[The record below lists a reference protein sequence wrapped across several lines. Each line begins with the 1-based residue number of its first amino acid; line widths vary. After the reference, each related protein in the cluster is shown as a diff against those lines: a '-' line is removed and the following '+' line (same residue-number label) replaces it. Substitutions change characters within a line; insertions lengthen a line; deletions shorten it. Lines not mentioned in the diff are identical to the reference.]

1 MRSLLIAGSSP
12 PITGSSPPIIGSM
25 GGSLTRIVGIL
36 LLAVVM
42 AAVVSPWF
50 DLDPT
55 ALRTSQRS
63 ITQFILAVPRVLPG
77 ALPGS
82 YTFLTDPI
90 MRQSHSVCDIVARD
104 CARLC

>member
-1 MRSLLIAGSSP
+1 MGS
-12 PITGSSPPIIGSM
+12 
-25 GGSLTRIVGIL
+25 SLTRIVGIL
-36 LLAVVM
+36 LLALVA

-55 ALRTSQRS
+55 ALRTSRWE
-63 ITQFILAVPRVLPG
+63 ITQFGLAVPRVLPG

-82 YTFLTDPI
+82 YTFLTGPPV
-90 MRQSHSVCDIVARD
+90 MQSHSVCDIVARD

>member
-1 MRSLLIAGSSP
+1 MRGSF
-12 PITGSSPPIIGSM
+12 
-25 GGSLTRIVGIL
+25 TRIVGIL
-36 LLAVVM
+36 LLAVVV

-55 ALRTSQRS
+55 AVRTSHRS
-63 ITQFILAVPRVLPG
+63 TTQFSLAVPRVLPG

-90 MRQSHSVCDIVARD
+90 MLQSHSGCDIVTRD

>member
-1 MRSLLIAGSSP
+1 MSYAIPVDSLVISAYYMFP
-12 PITGSSPPIIGSM
+12 M
-25 GGSLTRIVGIL
+25 GRSLTRVVGIL

-55 ALRTSQRS
+55 ALRTSHRS
-63 ITQFILAVPRVLPG
+63 ITQFSLAVPRVLTG

-82 YTFLTDPI
+82 YTFLTAPI
-90 MRQSHSVCDIVARD
+90 MLQSHSVCDIVARD

>member
-1 MRSLLIAGSSP
+1 
-12 PITGSSPPIIGSM
+12 M
-25 GGSLTRIVGIL
+25 GRSLTRIVGIL
-36 LLAVVM
+36 LLSLVV

-55 ALRTSQRS
+55 ALRTSHRS
-63 ITQFILAVPRVLPG
+63 IIQFSLAVPRVLPG

-82 YTFLTDPI
+82 YTLLTDPI
-90 MRQSHSVCDIVARD
+90 LLQSQSVCDIVARD

>member
-1 MRSLLIAGSSP
+1 
-12 PITGSSPPIIGSM
+12 M

-36 LLAVVM
+36 LLALVV

-55 ALRTSQRS
+55 ALRTSHRS
-63 ITQFILAVPRVLPG
+63 IIQFSLSVPRVLPG
-77 ALPGS
+77 APLGS
-82 YTFLTDPI
+82 YTFLTDPLI
-90 MRQSHSVCDIVARD
+90 LQSHSVCDIVARD

>member
-1 MRSLLIAGSSP
+1 
-12 PITGSSPPIIGSM
+12 M

-55 ALRTSQRS
+55 ALRTSRRS
-63 ITQFILAVPRVLPG
+63 IIQFSLSVPRVLPG

-82 YTFLTDPI
+82 YTFLTDPLI
-90 MRQSHSVCDIVARD
+90 LQSHSVCDIVLRD

>member
-1 MRSLLIAGSSP
+1 
-12 PITGSSPPIIGSM
+12 M
-25 GGSLTRIVGIL
+25 GGTLTRILGIL
-36 LLAVVM
+36 LLAVVV

-55 ALRTSQRS
+55 ALRTSHRS
-63 ITQFILAVPRVLPG
+63 ITQFSLAVPRVLPG

-82 YTFLTDPI
+82 YTFLIDPLVL
-90 MRQSHSVCDIVARD
+90 QSHAVCDIVARD

>member
-1 MRSLLIAGSSP
+1 
-12 PITGSSPPIIGSM
+12 M
-25 GGSLTRIVGIL
+25 GGRLTRIVGIL

-42 AAVVSPWF
+42 TAVVSPWF

-55 ALRTSQRS
+55 ALRTSHRS
-63 ITQFILAVPRVLPG
+63 ITQFSHAVPRVLPG

-82 YTFLTDPI
+82 YTFLTDPL
-90 MRQSHSVCDIVARD
+90 MLQSHAVCDIVTRD